1 MITIFNRRELITL
14 SSQQKLFA
22 VRQALWDAGMDS
34 QTRTHGMMG
43 FGDRRR
49 IEMPGANDDALY
61 TLSLIHIS
69 EPTRH

>member
-1 MITIFNRRELITL
+1 
-14 SSQQKLFA
+14 
-22 VRQALWDAGMDS
+22 MDS

-61 TLSLIHIS
+61 TYTVYVHKKDLHRAGEVLQSVQQHW
-69 EPTRH
+69 